1 MAFRIQKGSSVIRL
15 SISAARTLSKNKTWY
30 FQGLTATSI
39 RKRCLQLSR
48 SREFSVREITC
59 WFMSSFP
66 HPAAVYR
73 RRKQGSFWIS
83 KDQEYDFNPETNPY
97 FMKRLGINAV
107 LNSGAIELNGKYYL
121 VARVEGDDRKSFFAV
136 AESDSPVDGFR
147 FWDYPILL
155 PDTCPEETNVYDMR
169 LTKHED
175 GYIYGVFCSESK
187 DTSVNDLSAAVA
199 AAGIVRT
206 KDLKTWERLDNLTT
220 LHSPQQRNVV
230 LHPEF
235 VDGKYAFY
243 TRPMDDFI
251 DTGSGGGIGFGLCDD
266 IEHAVIDEEKMTSLR
281 KYHTITE
288 VKNGAGAV
296 PIKTEKGW
304 IHIAHG
310 VRNTAAGLRY
320 VIYAFATDLKD
331 PSRVIAEPSGMLI
344 GPRGGER
351 VGDVSNV
358 VFTNGAITTENGD
371 VYIYYA
377 SSDTRMHVASTTID
391 KLIDYVFNTP
401 QDPLRSV
408 ECVAQRCDLVKK
420 NLEYL
425 NRR

>member
-1 MAFRIQKGSSVIRL
+1 MIHERYYEELKKQEEL
-15 SISAARTLSKNKTWY
+15 
-30 FQGLTATSI
+30 
-39 RKRCLQLSR
+39 LSR
-48 SREFSVREITC
+48 KNEVDTTFYNGLFERYKYPVVTREHAPLIWR
-59 WFMSSFP
+59 
-66 HPAAVYR
+66 
-73 RRKQGSFWIS
+73 
-83 KDQEYDFNPETNPY
+83 YDLNKETNPY
-97 FMKRLGINAV
+97 FMERLGINATM
-107 LNSGAIELNGKYYL
+107 NSGAIELDGKYYL
-121 VARVEGDDRKSFFAV
+121 VVRVEGNDRKSFFAV
-136 AESDSPVDGFR
+136 AESDNGIDGFR

-155 PDTCPEETNVYDMR
+155 DDTCPEETNVYDMR

-206 KDLKTWERLDNLTT
+206 KDLKKWERLPNLKT
-220 LHSPQQRNVV
+220 LNSPQQRNVV

-251 DTGSGGGIGFGLCDD
+251 DTGSGGGIGFGLCED
-266 IEHAVIDEEKMTSLR
+266 ITNPVIDEEIITSKR

-296 PIKTEKGW
+296 PIKTDRGW

-320 VIYAFATDLKD
+320 VIYAFATSLED
-331 PSRVIAEPSGMLI
+331 PTKVIAEPSGLLI
-344 GPRGGER
+344 GPRGEER

-358 VFTNGAITTENGD
+358 VFTNGAIAKDNGE

-377 SSDTRMHVASTTID
+377 SSDTRMHVATTTMD

-401 QDPLRSV
+401 EDPLRSV
-408 ECVAQRCDLVKK
+408 ECVAQRCELVKK
-420 NLEYL
+420 NLEL
-425 NRR
+425 LGK

>member
-1 MAFRIQKGSSVIRL
+1 MLNSRYYIENEKYEKLIQK
-15 SISAARTLSKNKTWY
+15 KNVKSDFYNGIFDRWENPV
-30 FQGLTATSI
+30 LTADHIPLTW
-39 RKRCLQLSR
+39 K
-48 SREFSVREITC
+48 
-59 WFMSSFP
+59 
-66 HPAAVYR
+66 
-73 RRKQGSFWIS
+73 
-83 KDQEYDFNPETNPY
+83 YDLNPETNPY
-97 FMKRLGINAV
+97 FMERLGVNAV
-107 LNSGAIELNGKYYL
+107 FNAGAIELNGKYYL
-121 VARVEGDDRKSFFAV
+121 VARIEGNDRKSFFGV
-136 AESDSPVDGFR
+136 AESDNGVDGFR

-155 PDTCPEETNVYDMR
+155 DDVCPEETNVYDMR

-187 DTSVNDLSAAVA
+187 DTTVNDLSAAVA

-206 KDLKTWERLDNLTT
+206 KDLKNWERLDNLVTKN
-220 LHSPQQRNVV
+220 SPQQRNVV

-251 DTGSGGGIGFGLCDD
+251 DTGSGGGVGFGLCED
-266 IEHAVIDEEKMTSLR
+266 ITHAVIDEEIITSKR

-288 VKNGAGAV
+288 AKNGAGAT
-296 PIKTEKGW
+296 PIKTDKGF

-320 VIYAFATDLKD
+320 VIYAFATDLND
-331 PSRVIAEPSGMLI
+331 PTKVIAEPSGFLI
-344 GPRGGER
+344 APQGIER

-358 VFTNGAITTENGD
+358 VFTNGAIVNENNE
-371 VYIYYA
+371 VFIYYA
-377 SSDTRMHVASTTID
+377 SSDTRLHVATTTVD

-401 QDPLRSV
+401 EDPLRSV
-408 ECVAQRCDLVKK
+408 LCVKQRCDLIAK

-425 NRR
+425 KTL

>member
-1 MAFRIQKGSSVIRL
+1 MHKKYEEELRKYEALINR
-15 SISAARTLSKNKTWY
+15 KNEVDTDFYNGIYNKYKYPVLTREHIPLTW
-30 FQGLTATSI
+30 Q
-39 RKRCLQLSR
+39 
-48 SREFSVREITC
+48 
-59 WFMSSFP
+59 
-66 HPAAVYR
+66 
-73 RRKQGSFWIS
+73 
-83 KDQEYDFNPETNPY
+83 YDLNPETNPY
-97 FMKRLGINAV
+97 FMKRLGVNAV
-107 LNSGAIELNGKYYL
+107 MNSGAIELDGKYYL
-121 VARVEGDDRKSFFAV
+121 VARIEGDDRKSFFGV
-136 AESDSPVDGFR
+136 AESDNGVDGFR
-147 FWDYPILL
+147 FFDYPVLL

-206 KDLKTWERLDNLTT
+206 KDLKNWERLPNLVT
-220 LHSPQQRNVV
+220 LNSPQQRNVV

-235 VDGKYAFY
+235 VNGKYAFY

-251 DTGSGGGIGFGLCDD
+251 ETGSGGGIGFGLCDD
-266 IEHAVIDEEKMTSLR
+266 ITHAVIDEEKMTSLR

-288 VKNGAGAV
+288 AKNGAGAV

-320 VIYAFATDLKD
+320 VIYAFATDLED
-331 PSRVIAEPSGMLI
+331 PSKVIAEPSGLLI
-344 GPRGGER
+344 GPRGAER

-358 VFTNGAITTENGD
+358 VFTNGAIANEKGE
-371 VYIYYA
+371 VFIYYA
-377 SSDTRMHVASTTID
+377 SSDTRMHVATTTID

-401 QDPLRSV
+401 EDPLRSA
-408 ECVAQRCDLVKK
+408 ECVAQRCDLIRK
-420 NLEYL
+420 NLEL
-425 NRR
+425 LAKQ

>member
-1 MAFRIQKGSSVIRL
+1 MLHPQYYVEQAKYEKVL
-15 SISAARTLSKNKTWY
+15 ARKNVKSRFYNGIFDRYEYPVLTREHIPLTW
-30 FQGLTATSI
+30 
-39 RKRCLQLSR
+39 K
-48 SREFSVREITC
+48 
-59 WFMSSFP
+59 
-66 HPAAVYR
+66 
-73 RRKQGSFWIS
+73 
-83 KDQEYDFNPETNPY
+83 YDLNPETNPY
-97 FMKRLGINAV
+97 FMERLGVNAV
-107 LNSGAIELNGKYYL
+107 MNSGAIFLNGKYYL
-121 VARVEGDDRKSFFAV
+121 IARIEGNDRKSFFGV
-136 AESDSPVDGFR
+136 AESDNGIDGFH
-147 FWDYPILL
+147 FWDYPVEL

-169 LTKHED
+169 LTQHED

-187 DTSVNDLSAAVA
+187 DTTSKDLSAAVA

-206 KDLKTWERLDNLTT
+206 RDLKVWERLDNLKT

-235 VDGKYAFY
+235 VNGKYAFY

-251 DTGSGGGIGFGLCDD
+251 DTGSGGGVGFGLCDD
-266 IEHAVIDEEKMTSLR
+266 IEHAVIDEEIITSKR
-281 KYHTITE
+281 VYHTITE

-320 VIYAFATDLKD
+320 VLYAFATDLHD
-331 PSRVIAEPSGMLI
+331 PAKVIAEPSGFFLAPL
-344 GPRGGER
+344 GRER

-358 VFTNGAITTENGD
+358 VFTNGLIQRENGD

-377 SSDTRMHVASTTID
+377 SSDTRLHVATTTVD
-391 KLIDYVFNTP
+391 KLIDYVFHTP
-401 QDPLRSV
+401 EDPHRSA
-408 ECVAQRCDLVKK
+408 ECVAQRVDLIRK

-425 NRR
+425 DQQ

>member
-1 MAFRIQKGSSVIRL
+1 MNKHYEIE
-15 SISAARTLSKNKTWY
+15 SAKLELLINRKNEIDPDFYNGIYDKY
-30 FQGLTATSI
+30 KYPVLT
-39 RKRCLQLSR
+39 
-48 SREFSVREITC
+48 REHAPLI
-59 WFMSSFP
+59 W
-66 HPAAVYR
+66 
-73 RRKQGSFWIS
+73 Q
-83 KDQEYDFNPETNPY
+83 YDFNPETNPY

-235 VDGKYAFY
+235 VNGKYAFY

-320 VIYAFATDLKD
+320 VIYAFATDIND
-331 PSRVIAEPSGMLI
+331 PSKVIAEPSGMLI
-344 GPRGGER
+344 GPRGAER

-358 VFTNGAITTENGD
+358 VFTNGAIATENGD

-391 KLIDYVFNTP
+391 KLVDYVFNTP
-401 QDPLRSV
+401 KDPLRSV

>member
-1 MAFRIQKGSSVIRL
+1 MNKQYEIE
-15 SISAARTLSKNKTWY
+15 SAKLELLINRKNEIDPDFYNGIYDRYKY
-30 FQGLTATSI
+30 PVLT
-39 RKRCLQLSR
+39 
-48 SREFSVREITC
+48 REHAPLI
-59 WFMSSFP
+59 W
-66 HPAAVYR
+66 
-73 RRKQGSFWIS
+73 Q
-83 KDQEYDFNPETNPY
+83 YDFNPETNPY

-235 VDGKYAFY
+235 VNGKYAFY

-320 VIYAFATDLKD
+320 VIYAFATDLND

-425 NRR
+425 NRK

>member
-1 MAFRIQKGSSVIRL
+1 MNKHYEIE
-15 SISAARTLSKNKTWY
+15 SAKLELLINRKNEIDPDFYNGIYDKY
-30 FQGLTATSI
+30 KYPVLT
-39 RKRCLQLSR
+39 
-48 SREFSVREITC
+48 REHAPLI
-59 WFMSSFP
+59 W
-66 HPAAVYR
+66 
-73 RRKQGSFWIS
+73 Q
-83 KDQEYDFNPETNPY
+83 YDFNPETNPY

-235 VDGKYAFY
+235 VNGKYAFY

-320 VIYAFATDLKD
+320 VIYAFATDIND
-331 PSRVIAEPSGMLI
+331 PSKVIAEPSGMLI
-344 GPRGGER
+344 GPRGAER

-358 VFTNGAITTENGD
+358 VFTNGAIATENGD

-391 KLIDYVFNTP
+391 KLVDYVFNTP
-401 QDPLRSV
+401 KDPLRSV

-425 NRR
+425 NRK

>member
-1 MAFRIQKGSSVIRL
+1 MLHKKYKEELEKYEALLNR
-15 SISAARTLSKNKTWY
+15 KNEVDTEFYNGIYDRYKYPVLTREHIPLTW
-30 FQGLTATSI
+30 Q
-39 RKRCLQLSR
+39 
-48 SREFSVREITC
+48 
-59 WFMSSFP
+59 
-66 HPAAVYR
+66 
-73 RRKQGSFWIS
+73 
-83 KDQEYDFNPETNPY
+83 YDLNPETNPY

-107 LNSGAIELNGKYYL
+107 LNAGAILLNGKYYL
-121 VARVEGDDRKSFFAV
+121 VARIEGDDRKSFFGV
-136 AESDSPVDGFR
+136 AESDNGIDGFR

-169 LTKHED
+169 LTRHED

-187 DTSVNDLSAAVA
+187 DTSVSDLSAAVA

-206 KDLKTWERLDNLTT
+206 KDLKTWERLPNLVT

-235 VDGKYAFY
+235 INGKYAFY

-251 DTGSGGGIGFGLCDD
+251 ETGSGGGIGFGLCDD
-266 IEHAVIDEEKMTSLR
+266 ITHAVIDEEKMTSLR

-288 VKNGAGAV
+288 AKNGAGAV

-331 PSRVIAEPSGMLI
+331 PSKVIAQPSGLLI
-344 GPRGGER
+344 GPRGDER

-358 VFTNGAITTENGD
+358 VFTNGAIVNEKD
-371 VYIYYA
+371 EVFIYYA
-377 SSDTRMHVASTTID
+377 SSDTRMHVAVTTID

-401 QDPLRSV
+401 EDPLRSV
-408 ECVAQRCDLVKK
+408 QCVAQRCDLIQK
-420 NLEYL
+420 NLEFL
-425 NRR
+425 SRQ

>member
-1 MAFRIQKGSSVIRL
+1 MVHEKFYELKEKQEAL
-15 SISAARTLSKNKTWY
+15 
-30 FQGLTATSI
+30 
-39 RKRCLQLSR
+39 LSR
-48 SREFSVREITC
+48 KNQVDESFYNGIYNRYQYPVLTREHIPLT
-59 WFMSSFP
+59 W
-66 HPAAVYR
+66 
-73 RRKQGSFWIS
+73 Q
-83 KDQEYDFNPETNPY
+83 YDLNKETNP
-97 FMKRLGINAV
+97 FFEERLGVNAV
-107 LNSGAIELNGKYYL
+107 MNSGAIYLNGKYYL
-121 VARVEGDDRKSFFAV
+121 VARIEGNDRKSFFGV
-136 AESDSPVDGFR
+136 AESDNGVDGFR
-147 FWDYPILL
+147 FWDYPVVL

-187 DTSVNDLSAAVA
+187 DTDSKDLSAAVA

-235 VDGKYAFY
+235 IDGKYAFY

-251 DTGSGGGIGFGLCDD
+251 DTGSGGGVGFGLCED
-266 IEHAVIDEEKMTSLR
+266 ITHAVIDEEKMTSLR

-296 PIKTEKGW
+296 PIKTDKGW

-320 VIYAFATDLKD
+320 VIYAFATALDD
-331 PSRVIAEPSGMLI
+331 PSKVIAEPSGLLI
-344 GPRGGER
+344 GPRKGER

-358 VFTNGAITTENGD
+358 VFTNGAIVGENKE

-377 SSDTRMHVASTTID
+377 SSDTRLHVAVTDLDRLT
-391 KLIDYVFNTP
+391 DYVFSTP
-401 QDPLRSV
+401 SDPLRSPD
-408 ECVAQRCDLVKK
+408 CVKQRCELIEK
-420 NLEYL
+420 NLKLLSEG
-425 NRR
+425 

>member
-1 MAFRIQKGSSVIRL
+1 
-15 SISAARTLSKNKTWY
+15 
-30 FQGLTATSI
+30 
-39 RKRCLQLSR
+39 
-48 SREFSVREITC
+48 
-59 WFMSSFP
+59 
-66 HPAAVYR
+66 
-73 RRKQGSFWIS
+73 
-83 KDQEYDFNPETNPY
+83 
-97 FMKRLGINAV
+97 MKRLGINAV

-206 KDLKTWERLDNLTT
+206 RDLKTWERLDNLTT

-235 VDGKYAFY
+235 VNGKYAFY

-320 VIYAFATDLKD
+320 VIYAFATDLND

>member
-1 MAFRIQKGSSVIRL
+1 MFQKKCEEIMQRYEAVVIR
-15 SISAARTLSKNKTWY
+15 KNEKSDFY
-30 FQGLTATSI
+30 NGIYDRYKYPVLTRDHI
-39 RKRCLQLSR
+39 
-48 SREFSVREITC
+48 
-59 WFMSSFP
+59 P
-66 HPAAVYR
+66 P
-73 RRKQGSFWIS
+73 FW
-83 KDQEYDFNPETNPY
+83 KYDMNPETNPY
-97 FMKRLGINAV
+97 FMERLGVNAV
-107 LNSGAIELNGKYYL
+107 FNSGAIELDGKFYL
-121 VARVEGDDRKSFFAV
+121 VARVEGNDRKSFFAV
-136 AESDSPVDGFR
+136 AESDNGVDGFR

-155 PDTCPEETNVYDMR
+155 DDVCPNETNVYDMR

-206 KDLKTWERLDNLTT
+206 KDLKTWERLENLKT
-220 LHSPQQRNVV
+220 LNSPQQRNVV

-235 VDGKYAFY
+235 VNGKYAFY

-251 DTGSGGGIGFGLCDD
+251 DTGSGGGVGFGLCED
-266 IEHAVIDEEKMTSLR
+266 ITHAVIDEEIITSKR

-288 VKNGAGAV
+288 AKNGAGAT

-320 VIYAFATDLKD
+320 VVYAFATSLED
-331 PSRVIAEPSGMLI
+331 PTKVIAEPGGFLI
-344 GPRGGER
+344 APLGEER

-358 VFTNGAITTENGD
+358 VFTNGAIARDNGE

-377 SSDTRMHVASTTID
+377 SSDTRLHVAATTMD
-391 KLIDYVFNTP
+391 KLMDYVFNTP
-401 QDPLRSV
+401 QDALRSV
-408 ECVAQRCDLVKK
+408 KCVEQRCDFIKK
-420 NLEYL
+420 NLAFM
-425 NRR
+425 NK

>member
-1 MAFRIQKGSSVIRL
+1 MLNPKYEEELKKYEALITR
-15 SISAARTLSKNKTWY
+15 KNKIDENFYNGIYDRYVYPVLTREHIPLTW
-30 FQGLTATSI
+30 Q
-39 RKRCLQLSR
+39 
-48 SREFSVREITC
+48 
-59 WFMSSFP
+59 
-66 HPAAVYR
+66 
-73 RRKQGSFWIS
+73 
-83 KDQEYDFNPETNPY
+83 YDLNPETNPF
-97 FMKRLGINAV
+97 FMKRLGVNAV
-107 LNSGAIELNGKYYL
+107 MNSGAIELNGKYYL
-121 VARVEGDDRKSFFAV
+121 VARIEGDDRKSFFGV
-136 AESDSPVDGFR
+136 AESDNGVDGFR

-187 DTSVNDLSAAVA
+187 DHSVNDLSAAVA

-206 KDLKTWERLDNLTT
+206 KDLKTWERLDNLVT
-220 LHSPQQRNVV
+220 LRSPQQRNVV

-235 VDGKYAFY
+235 VNGKYAFY

-251 DTGSGGGIGFGLCDD
+251 ETGSGGGIGFGLCDD

-288 VKNGAGAV
+288 AKNGAGAV

-320 VIYAFATDLKD
+320 VIYAFATDLND
-331 PSRVIAEPSGMLI
+331 PSKVVAEPSGMLI
-344 GPRGGER
+344 GPRAGER

-358 VFTNGAITTENGD
+358 VFTNGAIATKEGK
-371 VYIYYA
+371 VFIYYA
-377 SSDTRMHVASTTID
+377 SSDTRMHVATTTVD

-401 QDPLRSV
+401 TDPLRSV
-408 ECVAQRCDLVKK
+408 ECVAQRCDLIKK
-420 NLEYL
+420 NLEFL
-425 NRR
+425 ASQK